1 MSDSFDDAQASGLD
15 PAKETKNKPLKSESE
30 SLSAD
35 SDSVDEADL
44 DALPVDSTTQTEEFS
59 HPSVGEIPSE
69 RNTPPSGTGYPSS
82 SPSEDAKQE
91 DLQPKPKAPLAMV
104 ETAFLAS
111 TASLIWLINY
121 YFPLGPVL
129 RIFFPVP
136 IALVYLRWGNRAS
149 WMSALVSG
157 LLLSV
162 LMGPTRSILFFIP
175 YGLMGVQL
183 GALWRRRSSWLFSIF
198 TGSLLGTLGFFFRF
212 WLLSILLGED
222 LWVYVMTQI
231 TELLEWG
238 FVKLGLL
245 IQPNL
250 TLIQV
255 LAVLMILINN
265 VFYLFIVHLVALLM
279 LDRLGNPIPRP
290 PNWVQVLLD
299 YE

>member
-1 MSDSFDDAQASGLD
+1 MSDSFDDAQASSPD
-15 PAKETKNKPLKSESE
+15 PGKETKNNPLKSESE
-30 SLSAD
+30 SLSGD

-44 DALPVDSTTQTEEFS
+44 DAPPVDSTTQTEEFS
-59 HPSVGEIPSE
+59 DPRVGAMPSE
-69 RNTPPSGTGYPSS
+69 TNTPPSETGYPSS
-82 SPSEDAKQE
+82 SPSEDAKE
-91 DLQPKPKAPLAMV
+91 EGLPPKPKAPLAMV

-121 YFPLGPVL
+121 YFPLGPLL

-245 IQPNL
+245 VQPNL

-255 LAVLMILINN
+255 LAVLMILLNN

>member
-1 MSDSFDDAQASGLD
+1 MSDSFNDAQASD
-15 PAKETKNKPLKSESE
+15 PDASEEPKNKPLKSEGE
-30 SLSAD
+30 SLSDNAD
-35 SDSVDEADL
+35 SAHEAEQ
-44 DALPVDSTTQTEEFS
+44 DALPSASTAETDQFSQQLLNAMPTARTTLPSGNS
-59 HPSVGEIPSE
+59 HPA
-69 RNTPPSGTGYPSS
+69 PP
-82 SPSEDAKQE
+82 
-91 DLQPKPKAPLAMV
+91 LVMV

-136 IALVYLRWGNRAS
+136 IALAYLRWGSRAS

-162 LMGPTRSILFFIP
+162 LMGPPRSILFLIP

-183 GALWRRRSSWLFSIF
+183 GALWRRQASWVFSIF
-198 TGSLLGTLGFFFRF
+198 TGTLLGTLGFFFRF

-222 LWVYVMTQI
+222 LWAYVMTQI

-245 IQPNL
+245 AHPNL
-250 TLIQV
+250 SLIQV
-255 LAVLMILINN
+255 SAVVMVAISNA
-265 VFYLFIVHLVALLM
+265 FYLFVVHLVALLM

-290 PNWVQVLLD
+290 PHWVQVLLD
-299 YE
+299 YDG